1 MEPKNAKNALC
12 IGALDLQRLKCRQQ
26 NLPQK
31 GCNSLEGSNVRTLR
45 CSNLEP
51 MVPQKD
57 ALPISPTC
65 SLFVFSINGLKQ
77 NARSLLTPLQIFILF
92 YMVHSAFY
100 SGPPLLTIH
109 QCSCPGGGN
118 HLTLSLLRDA
128 RKQ

>member
-31 GCNSLEGSNVRTLR
+31 GCNCLEGSNVRTLR

-65 SLFVFSINGLKQ
+65 SLFVFPINGLKQ
-77 NARSLLTPLQIFILF
+77 NARSLLTTFSDTDF
-92 YMVHSAFY
+92 Y
-100 SGPPLLTIH
+100 PLLNSFH
-109 QCSCPGGGN
+109 FVLHGSSDK
-118 HLTLSLLRDA
+118 HLFQRL
-128 RKQ
+128 